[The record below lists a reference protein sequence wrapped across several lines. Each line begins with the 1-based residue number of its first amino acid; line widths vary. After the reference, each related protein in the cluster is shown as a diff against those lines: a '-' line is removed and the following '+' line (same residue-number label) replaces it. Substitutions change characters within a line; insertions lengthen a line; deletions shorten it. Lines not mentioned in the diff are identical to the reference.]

1 MFNLTISKL
10 IYDIKER
17 ERQTIVS
24 VNDKK
29 TESPSPKLVSKTI
42 HKVSS
47 DDNFLKYQWS
57 WVL

>member
-1 MFNLTISKL
+1 M

-17 ERQTIVS
+17 ERQTIVY

-29 TESPSPKLVSKTI
+29 TESLSPKLVSKTI

-47 DDNFLKYQWS
+47 NDNFLKYQWS